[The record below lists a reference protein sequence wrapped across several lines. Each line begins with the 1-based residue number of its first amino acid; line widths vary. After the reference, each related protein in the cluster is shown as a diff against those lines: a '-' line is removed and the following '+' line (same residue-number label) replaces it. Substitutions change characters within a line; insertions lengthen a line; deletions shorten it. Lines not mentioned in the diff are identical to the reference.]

1 MSFPHH
7 LLPLWARGGR
17 SKEEDQLSFCRP
29 RNASFGGHPWALQ
42 ADSRSSGLS
51 KSRIPALDSIS
62 VVWGPLFPHLSKKLN
77 ENWGEG
83 WEPLQVKVLYDP
95 HKPGRP
101 TECLCLRTQEAEP
114 STPILLYCKPQGVPS
129 CSDVPAWA
137 PTSRHASPLCA
148 SCLPSKA
155 SQQPRQKGFNLFC
168 CTDEETDPV
177 RGGYWPKLHLK
188 CGQGW
193 DLRLGISG
201 ALGAPRVVLLG
212 PAEHFDPV
220 G

>member
-1 MSFPHH
+1 M
-7 LLPLWARGGR
+7 
-17 SKEEDQLSFCRP
+17 SFCRP

-62 VVWGPLFPHLSKKLN
+62 FLWGPLFPHLSEKLN

-83 WEPLQVKVLYDP
+83 WETLQVKVLYDP

-101 TECLCLRTQEAEP
+101 TECLCLRTQAAEP

-177 RGGYWPKLHLK
+177 RGGYWPKPHLK